1 MTDRQSK
8 LCSPRTANV
17 TTYFLERA
25 KHYRFTAAMTEN
37 TREIERLCE
46 VAYMFEQM
54 AHDTRRL
61 VPHSR
66 LTAGTWPRR
75 RCSMSAGCKA
85 GFIETWVG
93 RVARL
98 RRRLRQ
104 GAGNGCGRCCSSHL
118 FERLSGLSRPSTKS
132 IRTKVKLPISV
143 PIPDFFKSSP
153 PAGPPG
159 WYWT

>member
-8 LCSPRTANV
+8 LCRPHTENV
-17 TTYFLERA
+17 TIYFLERA
-25 KHYRFTAAMTEN
+25 KHYRFAAAMTKN
-37 TREIERLCE
+37 TREIEKLCE
-46 VAYMFEQM
+46 VAHMFEQM

-61 VPHSR
+61 APHSR

-75 RCSMSAGCKA
+75 QCSLSTGSKA

-104 GAGNGCGRCCSSHL
+104 GC
-118 FERLSGLSRPSTKS
+118 
-132 IRTKVKLPISV
+132 V
-143 PIPDFFKSSP
+143 
-153 PAGPPG
+153 
-159 WYWT
+159 